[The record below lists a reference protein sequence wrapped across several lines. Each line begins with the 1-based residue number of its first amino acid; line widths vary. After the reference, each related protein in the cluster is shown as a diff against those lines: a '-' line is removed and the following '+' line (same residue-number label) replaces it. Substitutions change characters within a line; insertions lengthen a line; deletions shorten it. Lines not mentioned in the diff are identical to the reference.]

1 MGLDKVQS
9 PSTSLH
15 EACAL
20 VAASLLRAQHQ
31 LLLMAGRAFAA
42 VFLDEGIEVV
52 AAVVVGD
59 LVARVDGPDRAD
71 QNLVLLDI
79 GFGVRLA
86 GMVDVAGDVPA
97 ARAVDG
103 PTVVD
108 LEQILGIELVR
119 DPVGQL
125 LAGIVDDEASST
137 N

>member
-1 MGLDKVQS
+1 
-9 PSTSLH
+9 
-15 EACAL
+15 
-20 VAASLLRAQHQ
+20 
-31 LLLMAGRAFAA
+31 MAGRALAA
-42 VFLDEGIEVV
+42 VLLDEGVEIV

-97 ARAVDG
+97 ARAVG
-103 PTVVD
+103 GSTVVD
-108 LEQILGIELVR
+108 LGQVLGIELVR

-137 N
+137 NELGGEKAEAGFRATNTKRSTR